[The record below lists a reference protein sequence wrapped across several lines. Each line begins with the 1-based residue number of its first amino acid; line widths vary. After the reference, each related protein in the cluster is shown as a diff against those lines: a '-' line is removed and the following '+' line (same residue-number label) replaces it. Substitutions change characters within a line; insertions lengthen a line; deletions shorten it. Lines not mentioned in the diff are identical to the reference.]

1 MKQVTRSKCQRPG
14 CNRTPEVFGSM
25 WCSQCY
31 YPGIHF
37 DYQRYRDLR
46 EEGYSDYQARVM
58 AGFAD
63 PDEAKE

>member
-1 MKQVTRSKCQRPG
+1 MSRFRGVHPHKDGGWTASIGVAGKKL
-14 CNRTPEVFGSM
+14 
-25 WCSQCY
+25 Y
-31 YPGIHF
+31 LGIHF